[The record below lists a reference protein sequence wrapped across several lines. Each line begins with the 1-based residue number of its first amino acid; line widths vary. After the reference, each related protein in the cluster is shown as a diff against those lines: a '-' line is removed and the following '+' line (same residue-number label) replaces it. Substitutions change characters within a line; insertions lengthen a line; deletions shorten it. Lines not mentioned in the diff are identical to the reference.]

1 MPRHKKN
8 RPAKPAA
15 ATPPAKSLL
24 SYRAPIA
31 LALILV
37 VTWLAY
43 LPALNGGMQWD
54 DEAHVTRPE
63 LRSATGLYRIWFEV
77 GATQQYYPLLHSVF
91 WFEHTL
97 WGDAVLGYH
106 LINLVWHSIAVVLIY
121 AILKRLRIPARS

>member
-8 RPAKPAA
+8 RSTQAAALARPAK
-15 ATPPAKSLL
+15 TSI
-24 SYRAPIA
+24 SYRAPLA
-31 LALILV
+31 LALILFA
-37 VTWLAY
+37 TWIVY

-63 LRSATGLYRIWFEV
+63 LRSAMGLYRIWFEI

-91 WFEHTL
+91 WLEHTL

-106 LINLVWHSIAVVLIY
+106 LISLLWHSVAV
-121 AILKRLRIPARS
+121 